1 MQAIVKSFKLVV
13 GTLVD
18 RAEEQFKD
26 PKSGPQRKKFVLDT
40 LEGILKNAGL
50 EGFVLKLVMKLA
62 EIALEW
68 ALSDLKSEKE
78 LGN

>member
-26 PKSGPQRKKFVLDT
+26 PKSGPQRKKFVL
-40 LEGILKNAGL
+40 
-50 EGFVLKLVMKLA
+50 KLVMKLA